1 MLRTRWPL
9 NPIAPSKIPAI
20 QGVNVSPEGLGPRRN
35 YTRNNGPQ
43 SRQHWSWAILD
54 RISDL
59 TSDLRILRFSRPG
72 CNEAKI
78 SCRRKMRMSGFCKVE
93 MSAFIDGRGPY
104 GNGANHLEPTRTGP
118 IESVARG
125 EAEASFAGSSSGA
138 VEGNRPPGAANA
150 AADSRARGWCPG
162 SRTTRPAIK
171 PQGSSAFGAEDSGAP
186 TPALC
191 GFRTHAGRRTPGQG
205 RSLGES

>member
-1 MLRTRWPL
+1 MVWPIMGRYETLGYHLRGTEDASQQVGPTL
-9 NPIAPSKIPAI
+9 SAQNE
-20 QGVNVSPEGLGPRRN
+20 NV
-35 YTRNNGPQ
+35 
-43 SRQHWSWAILD
+43 
-54 RISDL
+54 
-59 TSDLRILRFSRPG
+59 
-72 CNEAKI
+72 
-78 SCRRKMRMSGFCKVE
+78 CRRKMRMSGLCKVE

-150 AADSRARGWCPG
+150 AADSRTWGWCPG
-162 SRTTRPAIK
+162 SRTAGQAIE
-171 PQGSSAFGAEDSGAP
+171 PQGSSAVGAEDSGAP

>member
-1 MLRTRWPL
+1 
-9 NPIAPSKIPAI
+9 
-20 QGVNVSPEGLGPRRN
+20 
-35 YTRNNGPQ
+35 
-43 SRQHWSWAILD
+43 
-54 RISDL
+54 
-59 TSDLRILRFSRPG
+59 
-72 CNEAKI
+72 
-78 SCRRKMRMSGFCKVE
+78 MRMSGLCKVE

-138 VEGNRPPGAANA
+138 GEGNR
-150 AADSRARGWCPG
+150 
-162 SRTTRPAIK
+162 
-171 PQGSSAFGAEDSGAP
+171 PQGSSAVGAEDSGAP

>member
-1 MLRTRWPL
+1 MYTYNKNSHKSSGFCECENRSLLRMDPSAVERGNLTRVQ
-9 NPIAPSKIPAI
+9 PAR
-20 QGVNVSPEGLGPRRN
+20 GG
-35 YTRNNGPQ
+35 Q
-43 SRQHWSWAILD
+43 SSEMAAAL
-54 RISDL
+54 
-59 TSDLRILRFSRPG
+59 
-72 CNEAKI
+72 
-78 SCRRKMRMSGFCKVE
+78 CRRKMRMSGLCKVE

-150 AADSRARGWCPG
+150 AADSRTWGWCPG
-162 SRTTRPAIK
+162 SRTAGQAIE
-171 PQGSSAFGAEDSGAP
+171 PQGSSAVGAEDSGAP

-191 GFRTHAGRRTPGQG
+191 GFRTHAGCRTPGQG